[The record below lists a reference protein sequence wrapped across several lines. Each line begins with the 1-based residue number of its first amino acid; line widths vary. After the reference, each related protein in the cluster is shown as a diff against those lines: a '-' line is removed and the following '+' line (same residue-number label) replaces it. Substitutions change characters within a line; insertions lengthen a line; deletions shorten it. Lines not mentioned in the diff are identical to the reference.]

1 VTPNSFG
8 KLRELANQI
17 NGLASEAGT
26 KNAQRRIVNAAQTL
40 GCLAVP
46 MLVRRFCED
55 PNARPVCQAA
65 LLAIAD
71 VAVADHEKVI
81 AELRKSLRNSGT
93 DACRVATLGLLHKLG
108 NNDVGAQFADPLQVQ
123 RDAARALAKQLTT
136 PAEIA
141 RAAGLMVAQLPI
153 GEMLAMVELVVA
165 DAPDAGGWL
174 TDELLVRQDV
184 DAATRAELRRI
195 AAAVRVAPVPV
206 PGQTHDGELMALV
219 HPSGAAVVVVEAV
232 PMAVGKHLSTR
243 RAMAFL
249 INAQGVLVDATYQ
262 EPAAP
267 GATAEW
273 LRGLL
278 ADGYLESQLERVA
291 ARSLVTVAARRAL
304 ANNLGLP
311 PAYYVGRD
319 LLQLGNAHLGGRAAH
334 EVDSTWSVAAGYG
347 VDLLA
352 AGDINAAHDLLRRC
366 IARDPVQAA
375 ANADVAVAY
384 GMTCLAMQQFAD
396 ATHWLAVA
404 SAADPSN
411 ADHAWNWACAAERC
425 QDLVTTQRALVQ
437 YCMRAERTAISP
449 STAQRLELARA
460 MLATLSAPEAA
471 PVAATVPPRARRKS
485 RRSDKPATPAT

>member
-1 VTPNSFG
+1 MSPNSFG

-17 NGLASEAGT
+17 SGLARTAGT
-26 KNAQRRIVNAAQTL
+26 KNVQRRIVNAAQTL
-40 GCLAVP
+40 GSVAVP
-46 MLVRRFCED
+46 MLVRRFCDD
-55 PNARPVCQAA
+55 PATRPVCQAA

-71 VAVADHEKVI
+71 ITLGDRDKVV
-81 AELRKSLRNSGT
+81 AELRKSLRNSST
-93 DACRVATLGLLHKLG
+93 DEGRVATLGLLHKLG
-108 NNDVGAQFADPLQVQ
+108 SNDAGAQFADPVQVQ
-123 RDAARALAKQLTT
+123 RDAARALATQLTT

-153 GEMLAMVELVVA
+153 AELLAMVELVVA

-184 DAATRAELRRI
+184 DAVTRAELRRI
-195 AAAVRVAPVPV
+195 AAAVRVAPQPV
-206 PGQTHDGELMALV
+206 PGQAHDSELRALV
-219 HPSGAAVVVVEAV
+219 HPSGAAVVVVEAA
-232 PMAVGKHLSTR
+232 PAMMGKQLSVR

-249 INAQGVLVDATYQ
+249 IDAQGILVDATYQ

-273 LRGLL
+273 LRGLQ
-278 ADGYLESQLERVA
+278 ADGYLESELERVA
-291 ARSLVTVAARRAL
+291 ARSLVTLAARRAL
-304 ANNLGLP
+304 TNNLGLP

-334 EVDSTWSVAAGYG
+334 EVDNTWSVAAGYG

-352 AGDINAAHDLLRRC
+352 AGDVAAAHDLLRRC
-366 IARDPVQAA
+366 ITRDPVQAA

-384 GMTCLAMQQFAD
+384 GMSCLAMQQFAD

-425 QDLVTTQRALVQ
+425 QDLGTTHRALAQ

-460 MLATLSAPEAA
+460 MLATLRAPE
-471 PVAATVPPRARRKS
+471 VAQTRQPRTARRKS
-485 RRSDKPATPAT
+485 RRSEKPATPAT